1 VQSIL
6 ETTDIFRG
14 AFFLSKGGKLSE
26 VHLSE
31 DNRQIV
37 SFRII
42 GEDLLDH
49 DEAYRSGRAMVDPL
63 QLRESLN
70 HLRDVLFRTLRES
83 QIRRGGNERN
93 KERRAHANIQ
103 ERDRSCQTVP

>member
-1 VQSIL
+1 LQSIL

-14 AFFLSKGGKLSE
+14 AFFLSKGGRLSE

-37 SFRII
+37 SFRIT
-42 GEDLLDH
+42 GEDLMNLDE
-49 DEAYRSGRAMVDPL
+49 DYRTGRATVDPL

-70 HLRDVLFRTLRES
+70 HLRDVLFRTLRE
-83 QIRRGGNERN
+83 NERN
-93 KERRAHANIQ
+93 KERRRDEDY
-103 ERDRSCQTVP
+103 ERTDRCRQAVS

>member
-1 VQSIL
+1 MQSIL

-14 AFFLSKGGKLSE
+14 AFFLSKGGRLSE

-37 SFRII
+37 SFRIM
-42 GEDLLDH
+42 GEDLADL
-49 DEAYRSGRAMVDPL
+49 DEAYRAGKATVDPL

-70 HLRDVLFRTLRES
+70 HLRDVLFRTLRE
-83 QIRRGGNERN
+83 NERN
-93 KERRAHANIQ
+93 KERKNNHEHIQ
-103 ERDRSCQTVP
+103 ERHRCSQTVS

>member
-1 VQSIL
+1 MQSIL

-37 SFRII
+37 SFRIT
-42 GEDLLDH
+42 GEDLINLDE
-49 DEAYRSGRAMVDPL
+49 DYRAGRATVDPL

-70 HLRDVLFRTLRES
+70 HLRDVLFRTIRDNKRE
-83 QIRRGGNERN
+83 NERN
-93 KERRAHANIQ
+93 KNNERREYANIQ
-103 ERDRSCQTVP
+103 ERDRCSQTVP

>member
-1 VQSIL
+1 MQSIL

-26 VHLSE
+26 VYLSE

-42 GEDLLDH
+42 GEDLINLD
-49 DEAYRSGRAMVDPL
+49 EEYRTGRATVDPL

-70 HLRDVLFRTLRES
+70 HLRDVLFRTIRDNKRE
-83 QIRRGGNERN
+83 NEIK
-93 KERRAHANIQ
+93 KERREYADIQ
-103 ERDRSCQTVP
+103 ERDRCRQTVP

>member
-1 VQSIL
+1 MQNTF

-14 AFFLSKGGKLSE
+14 AFFLSKGGRLSE
-26 VHLSE
+26 VHISE

-42 GEDLLDH
+42 GEDLLIL
-49 DEAYRSGRAMVDPL
+49 DEAYRTGKATVDPL

-70 HLRDVLFRTLRES
+70 HLRDVLFRTLRE
-83 QIRRGGNERN
+83 NERN
-93 KERRAHANIQ
+93 KERRDHANIQ
-103 ERDRSCQTVP
+103 ERDRSCQMF

>member
-42 GEDLLDH
+42 GEDLPGL
-49 DEAYRSGRAMVDPL
+49 DEAYRAGKATVDPL

-70 HLRDVLFRTLRES
+70 HLRDVLFRTLRE
-83 QIRRGGNERN
+83 NERN

-103 ERDRSCQTVP
+103 ERDRYSQTVP

>member
-1 VQSIL
+1 MQTTL

-14 AFFLSKGGKLSE
+14 AFFLTKGGKLSD

-31 DNRQIV
+31 DHRQIV

-42 GEDLLDH
+42 GENLTEL
-49 DEAYRSGRAMVDPL
+49 DEAYRSGRATVDPL

-70 HLRDVLFRTLRES
+70 HLRDVLFKTKRD
-83 QIRRGGNERN
+83 NERN
-93 KERRAHANIQ
+93 NKERKDDADIQ
-103 ERDRSCQTVP
+103 GKDRSRQAVS

>member
-1 VQSIL
+1 MQSIL

-37 SFRII
+37 SFRIT
-42 GEDLLDH
+42 GEDLLGL
-49 DEAYRSGRAMVDPL
+49 DEAYRLGKATVDPL

-70 HLRDVLFRTLRES
+70 HLRDVLFRTLRE
-83 QIRRGGNERN
+83 NERN
-93 KERRAHANIQ
+93 KERRDHANIQ

>member
-42 GEDLLDH
+42 GEDLPGL
-49 DEAYRSGRAMVDPL
+49 DEAYRKARQELIPCSYVRA
-63 QLRESLN
+63 
-70 HLRDVLFRTLRES
+70 
-83 QIRRGGNERN
+83 
-93 KERRAHANIQ
+93 
-103 ERDRSCQTVP
+103 

>member
-1 VQSIL
+1 MQSIL

-42 GEDLLDH
+42 GEDLLSL

-70 HLRDVLFRTLRES
+70 HLRDVLFRTLRE
-83 QIRRGGNERN
+83 NERN